1 VTRSVRHRHLA
12 LAGLIAFLY
21 LYPFPYFEPMR
32 SANELPRVYLTTAIV
47 DEGRFAIDTGVHQH
61 GATVDVSPSGGHY
74 YSNKAPGSSFL
85 AIPAY
90 LVVKAACA
98 LVGREPS
105 LAVETWAFRAA
116 TGIAPTLLFLLL
128 FWRFLARA
136 APEEGARAAAL
147 AGYAAGSMAMTYSIL
162 FIAHQL
168 SAVCIASA
176 WILSVWVVEDGRD
189 VKLLAVAGFL
199 AGAAP
204 LIDYQAAFA
213 GLPLAAYLVWKLVC
227 APPRPDPTGART
239 PRRPGALA
247 LAALSSLPPMALL
260 LYYHWRAFGG
270 PLRTGYAAS
279 ETFAR
284 FHQRGLLGLD
294 RLRWEAFVGSTVAPD
309 NGLLF
314 LCPMLLLALPGF
326 YVLARRRDGWTL
338 GVTASVTLIYLL
350 FISGLNFWRG
360 GWQVGPRYITVMLPF
375 AIVPVAA
382 AMAAADRASGW
393 RGELAWTGAV
403 ALAAVSIVIYSLS
416 SALFPHFPETFHNPV
431 HELVLRLL
439 AAGYAPWNA
448 GWLVGLRGLA
458 SLIPYLAAIAAL
470 LGLVAVP
477 RRARWR
483 SGVAGLALA
492 ACILALYGAV
502 PGGGA
507 AAARSYARIQTWM
520 PGGPSGP

>member
-1 VTRSVRHRHLA
+1 VNRSVRHRHLA
-12 LAGLIAFLY
+12 LAGLCAFLY
-21 LYPFPYFEPMR
+21 LYPFPYFEAMR
-32 SANELPRVYLTTAIV
+32 SANELPRIYLTTAMV
-47 DEGRFAIDTGVHQH
+47 DEGRFAIDTGVRAH

-74 YSNKAPGSSFL
+74 YSNKAPGSSLL

-90 LVVKAACA
+90 LAVKAVCG
-98 LVGREPS
+98 LTGREPS
-105 LAVETWAFRAA
+105 LALETWAFRAA
-116 TGIAPTLLFLLL
+116 TGIVPTLLFLLL
-128 FWRFLARA
+128 LWRFLARA
-136 APEEGARAAAL
+136 APEEGARSAAL

-189 VKLLAVAGFL
+189 VRLLAAAGFL

-213 GLPLAAYLVWKLVC
+213 GLPLAAYLVWKLVGPR
-227 APPRPDPTGART
+227 AGPPEARR
-239 PRRPGALA
+239 PRRTGALA
-247 LAALSSLPPMALL
+247 LAALSSVPPMALL
-260 LYYHWRAFGG
+260 LFYHWRAFGG

-279 ETFAR
+279 ETFAH

-294 RLRWEAFVGSTVAPD
+294 RLRLEAFIGSTVAPD
-309 NGLLF
+309 NGLVF

-326 YVLARRRDGWTL
+326 FVLARRREGWML
-338 GVTASVTLIYLL
+338 GITASVTLIYLL

-360 GWQVGPRYITVMLPF
+360 GWQVGPRYITAMLPF
-375 AIVPVAA
+375 AIAAVAA
-382 AMAAADRASGW
+382 AMSAADRAGGW
-393 RGELAWTGAV
+393 RGELAWAGAV
-403 ALAAVSIVIYSLS
+403 ALTAVSIVIYSLS
-416 SALFPHFPETFHNPV
+416 TALFPHYPESFHNPV

-448 GWLVGLRGLA
+448 GWWIGLRGLA
-458 SLIPYLAAIAAL
+458 SLVPYLAAVAGL
-470 LGLVAVP
+470 LLLVAVP
-477 RRARWR
+477 RRERWR

-492 ACILALYGAV
+492 AAILALYGAV

-507 AAARSYARIQTWM
+507 AAARSYARITSWM
-520 PGGPSGP
+520 PSGP